1 MPRLGKRQAITMTI
15 SEKKEVK
22 EQKEKYFKVFKKSWC
37 WVNDINMLNIHMGN
51 YDSLK
56 YQETGQ

>member
-1 MPRLGKRQAITMTI
+1 MLRLGKRQAITMTI

-22 EQKEKYFKVFKKSWC
+22 EQKEKYFKVFKKSCSWA
-37 WVNDINMLNIHMGN
+37 NDINMLNRYMGN
-51 YDSLK
+51 YESLK